1 MTNLNDILL
10 LNGIGSMNQ
19 SGNFCCVKL
28 INEIVSLSTSLNAGI
43 VETDFS
49 EQDGDKKKQ
58 WFHTS
63 NLNGYFTELRP
74 LTELTSQS
82 DQ

>member
-58 WFHTS
+58 
-63 NLNGYFTELRP
+63 
-74 LTELTSQS
+74 
-82 DQ
+82 